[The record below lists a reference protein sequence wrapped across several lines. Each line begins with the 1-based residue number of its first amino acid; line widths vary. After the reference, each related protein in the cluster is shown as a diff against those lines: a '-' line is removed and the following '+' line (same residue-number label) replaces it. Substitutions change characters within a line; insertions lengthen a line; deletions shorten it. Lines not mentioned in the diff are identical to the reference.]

1 MEYQKAH
8 IFFDTNILECRHS
21 GDALFLSQ
29 FAVNSK
35 YFEIEDFIHEMELG
49 DTVEICI
56 PETVWFELQVH
67 LINYFKREKDS
78 MKNKIESFQKSFGD
92 LVEITYEF
100 KEINNEELYSKY
112 VLDIAKNFL
121 DNPRVNAKIIPCPK
135 DEKTMQAI
143 IMQAINSVKP
153 FRTVKANGKE
163 YTDAGLKDALIFN
176 TIIQYIGNDFG
187 VFITND
193 NDFGSILHDNG
204 IENLKI
210 CRTINDAIELLSE
223 VFNIV
228 SEDRI
233 LNILKSNDYLKER
246 ILSECN
252 FDENMQLEI
261 IDLLSHEKIDDN
273 VEANFTATVGGK
285 KYSFNILYNI
295 KAKELLEVFYDDSE
309 DE

>member
-1 MEYQKAH
+1 
-8 IFFDTNILECRHS
+8 
-21 GDALFLSQ
+21 
-29 FAVNSK
+29 
-35 YFEIEDFIHEMELG
+35 MELG

-56 PETVWFELQVH
+56 PEIVWFELQVH

-246 ILSECN
+246 ILSECD